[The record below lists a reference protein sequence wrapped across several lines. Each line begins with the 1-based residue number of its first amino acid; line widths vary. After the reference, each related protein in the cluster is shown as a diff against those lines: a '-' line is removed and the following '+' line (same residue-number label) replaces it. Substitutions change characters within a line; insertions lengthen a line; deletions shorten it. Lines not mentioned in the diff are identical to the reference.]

1 VNRLKAEGGRKTRTP
16 RESVKAAGRASEPAL
31 LPFQARWQADQS
43 AVKVGEKSRQIGFS
57 WTEAGDDALLAASAG
72 GMDVWYVGYNK
83 DMAMEFIQDVAF
95 WTRAYQLAA
104 EPYEEIVVE
113 DEAQNI
119 QAYRI
124 RFPSGFRV
132 TALSSRPSNL
142 RGKRGKVVIDEAAF
156 HPDLPGLLK
165 ASMALLMWGGRVV
178 VMSTHNGDDNPF
190 NELVNDI
197 RAGKKPYSLHRVT
210 FDDALTEGLYRRIC
224 LKLGRDWSAEAEADW
239 RDELIRFY
247 GDDAAEELFVI
258 PSRGSGAYLGR
269 ALIESC
275 LDPEIPILRW
285 TCDDGF
291 ALQPELVRQAE
302 AEAWCRDQFDALLAA
317 LDPHRPLAI
326 GEDFAR
332 SGDLTAILALQRQ
345 ADLIWRTIGLI
356 ELRNVPFR
364 QQEQILFALLDGLP
378 GRWSGAMDARGNGQY
393 LAEVAQQRYGTRIE
407 PVMLSPGWYRDNM
420 PKYKAAFEDRA
431 IVLPRHSDVVDDH
444 RLLQTERGV
453 AKIPDAAHTKGADG
467 RQRHGDTAIAG
478 ALAWFATG
486 LNWGPVEYTS
496 AARSV
501 WRSREQDDDDW
512 PSPGGRGEG
521 EGMVFGGFRTGRGCG
536 W

>member
-1 VNRLKAEGGRKTRTP
+1 VRTVKHVRETVKTP
-16 RESVKAAGRASEPAL
+16 GRADGPVL
-31 LPFQARWQADQS
+31 LPFQARWQADRS
-43 AVKVGEKSRQIGFS
+43 TVKVGEKSRQIGFS
-57 WTEAGDDALLAASAG
+57 WTEAGDDALLAASER

-95 WTRAYQLAA
+95 WVRAYQLAA
-104 EPYEEIVVE
+104 EPYEEVVVE

-210 FDDALTEGLYRRIC
+210 IDDALAEGLYHRIC
-224 LKLGRDWSAEAEADW
+224 LKLGRTWSADAEARW

-247 GDDAAEELFVI
+247 GEDAAEELFVV
-258 PSRGSGAYLGR
+258 PSRGSGRYLSR
-269 ALIESC
+269 AIIEQC
-275 LDPEIPILRW
+275 LDPTIPILRW
-285 TCDDGF
+285 TCEADF
-291 ALQPELVRQAE
+291 ALQPDLIRE
-302 AEAWCRDQFDALLAA
+302 AAGADWCRANLDPLLAM
-317 LDPHRPLAI
+317 LDPHRPI
-326 GEDFAR
+326 VFGEDFAR
-332 SGDLTAILALQRQ
+332 SGDLTDIIPLQRQ
-345 ADLIWRTIGLI
+345 PDLTWRAVCVI
-356 ELRNVPFR
+356 ELRNVPFK
-364 QQEQILFALLDGLP
+364 QQEQVLFSLLDRLP
-378 GRWSGAMDARGNGQY
+378 QFRSGAMDARGNGQY

-407 PVMLSPGWYRDNM
+407 AVMLSAEWYREQM
-420 PKYKAAFEDRA
+420 PRYRAAFEDRTIA
-431 IVLPRHSDVVDDH
+431 LPRHADILDDH
-444 RLLQTERGV
+444 LLVRSDKGV
-453 AKIPDAAHTKGADG
+453 PKVPDDAHTKGADG
-467 RQRHGDTAIAG
+467 AKRHGDSAIAG
-478 ALAWFATG
+478 AMAIYATT
-486 LNWGPVEYTS
+486 LQWGPIEYMS
-496 AARSV
+496 ASRSV
-501 WRSREQDDDDW
+501 WRDSREDDDAFDRRHNAPEPALAFSGW
-512 PSPGGRGEG
+512 RGA
-521 EGMVFGGFRTGRGCG
+521 RHCG